1 MTNNKGPIKVL
12 FVCLGNICRSP
23 TAEAVFR
30 HLVAREA
37 PQLRV
42 EVDSAG
48 TADYHTGDPPDPRS
62 RRAALGRDI
71 DMSGLRARQISPED
85 FMRFDLILAMDR
97 DNLRRLK
104 AMRPKEATAQVRLFL
119 DYARLAGK
127 AEVPDPY
134 YGGPEEF
141 ERVLD
146 LCTAASRG
154 LIAELQQ
161 QRAQQPVQAAGEC
174 DGNRQRENPRHQ

>member
-1 MTNNKGPIKVL
+1 M
-12 FVCLGNICRSP
+12 GNICRSP
-23 TAEAVFR
+23 TAAAVFR
-30 HLVAREA
+30 HLLAREA

-48 TADYHTGDPPDPRS
+48 TADYHVGHPPDARS
-62 RRAALGRDI
+62 QRAALGRDI

-97 DNLRRLK
+97 DNLRRLH
-104 AMRPKEATAQVRLFL
+104 AMQPKGSAAQVRLFL
-119 DYARLAGK
+119 DYARLAGTD
-127 AEVPDPY
+127 EVPDPY
-134 YGGPEEF
+134 YGGAEDF

-146 LCTAASRG
+146 LTTAASRG
-154 LIAELQQ
+154 LIAELQ

-174 DGNRQRENPRHQ
+174 DGDRQGKNPRHQ

>member
-1 MTNNKGPIKVL
+1 MINNKGPIKVL

-30 HLVAREA
+30 HLLKREA

-48 TADYHTGDPPDPRS
+48 TADYHVGDPPDPRS
-62 RRAALGRDI
+62 QRAALGRDI

-85 FMRFDLILAMDR
+85 FMRFDFILAMDR
-97 DNLRRLK
+97 DNLRLCQ
-104 AMRPKEATAQVRLFL
+104 AMRPKQATAQVRLFL
-119 DYARLAGK
+119 DYAQLAGNG
-127 AEVPDPY
+127 EVPDPY
-134 YGGPEEF
+134 YGGPKDF

-146 LCTAASRG
+146 LTTAASRG
-154 LIAELQQ
+154 LIAELQ

-174 DGNRQRENPRHQ
+174 DGDRQGENPRHQ